1 MNKKLVG
8 LMACVGA
15 AIASPAA
22 AQVSVE
28 ANVAKSEGRWGG
40 ELGAGYSI
48 ISIEGFRVT
57 PSVGVFIFDGQRD
70 GFSEDSNDRCVGPTG
85 QPGDSE
91 LCDSTATK
99 IYGRAEATY
108 TLPLAGITA
117 GFGGRLMSGEFRPY
131 GTVALPIL
139 PLLNVKGN
147 VGPKYVA
154 AGLNARF

>member
-1 MNKKLVG
+1 MTKKLVA
-8 LMACVGA
+8 LMAGA
-15 AIASPAA
+15 AAAVATPAM
-22 AQVSVE
+22 AQVSLE
-28 ANVAKSEGRWGG
+28 ANVAKSEGQWGG

-57 PSVGVFIFDGQRD
+57 PGVGVFIFDGQRD
-70 GFSEDSNDRCVGPTG
+70 GFDLDANDRCVGPTG
-85 QPGDSE
+85 ERVDSE
-91 LCDSTATK
+91 FCDDSSTK

-108 TLPLAGITA
+108 TLPFAGVTA